1 MLKKIIKK
9 VLPKSILNSYHK
21 TMSLLGANLFFCPS
35 NKMIVIGVT
44 GTNGKSTV
52 TDMISYFLENLGYK
66 VGSTSTVGFKIGNKT
81 WLNDKKMTMIGR
93 FGLQKMLHQ
102 MVKTGCQYAVI
113 ETSSEGI
120 KQFRH
125 SGINYDVVVFT
136 NLTPEHLESH
146 GGFDNYKNCKLEL
159 FKHLTKYGKK
169 IINGK
174 TIEKV
179 VIANRDD
186 NYSSEFMA
194 FDADKKIDFSINKE
208 SAIQAEDIE
217 LKPITKFS
225 VNGIEFEDKLIGEFN
240 IYNVLAA
247 MSVIYSQEIDIS
259 KLVEPLKDFIGTPG
273 RMEFINEGQ
282 NFKVMIDYAPEIE
295 SLKQLYKTIDL
306 FYYQRLIHILGS
318 CGGGRDKD
326 RQPIMGAMA
335 GEKADIVIVTNEDPY
350 DDDPIG
356 IIDNVA
362 SGAIEK
368 GKILNENLFKI
379 EDRKKAIEYAINIA
393 GEDDLILI
401 TGKGAEQFICIKD
414 NKKIRWDDRKV
425 VREILTNLK
434 NE

>member
-1 MLKKIIKK
+1 MVKKIIKK
-9 VLPKSILNSYHK
+9 VLPRSIFDTYHK
-21 TMSLLGANLFFCPS
+21 VFSLLGANLFFWPS
-35 NKMIVIGVT
+35 NKMVVIGVT

-66 VGSTSTVGFKIGNKT
+66 VGSTSTVGFKIGSKT

-93 FGLQKMLHQ
+93 LGLQNMLHQ
-102 MVKTGCQYAVI
+102 MVKSGCQYAVI

-120 KQFRH
+120 KQSRH
-125 SGINYDVVVFT
+125 LGINYDVVVFT

-159 FKHLTKYGKK
+159 FRHLTKYKKK

-174 TIEKV
+174 LIEKV
-179 VIANRDD
+179 IIANRDD
-186 NYSSEFMA
+186 NYSSEFLA

-208 SAIQAEDIE
+208 SNIQAKDIE
-217 LKPITKFS
+217 LKPITRFS
-225 VNGIEFEDKLIGEFN
+225 VNGINFEDNLIGEFN

-247 MSVIYSQEIDIS
+247 MSVVHSQGIDIS
-259 KLVEPLKDFIGTPG
+259 KLIEPLKSFCGTPG

-282 NFKVMIDYAPEIE
+282 NFKVMIDYAPEVE
-295 SLKQLYKTIDL
+295 SLKQLYKTLDL
-306 FYYQRLIHILGS
+306 FYYQKLIHILGS

-326 RQPIMGAMA
+326 RQPIMGAIA

-350 DDDPIG
+350 DDDPMD

-362 SGAIEK
+362 SGAVEK
-368 GKILNENLFKI
+368 GKILDKDLFKI
-379 EDRKKAIEYAINIA
+379 EDRKKAIEYAISIA

-401 TGKGAEQFICIKD
+401 TGKGAEQFICVKD
-414 NKKIRWDDRKV
+414 NKKIKWDDRRM
-425 VREILTNLK
+425 VREILNNSK
-434 NE
+434 K